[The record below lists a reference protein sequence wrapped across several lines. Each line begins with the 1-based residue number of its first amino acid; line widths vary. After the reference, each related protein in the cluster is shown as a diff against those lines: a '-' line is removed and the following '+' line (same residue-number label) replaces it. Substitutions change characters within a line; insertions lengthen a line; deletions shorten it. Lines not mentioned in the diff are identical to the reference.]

1 MANLLQRPLVSIITP
16 CYNQQRFL
24 PTLFKSLLDQTYE
37 NIELIFLDDASP
49 DESWPIANT
58 YEKALKAKFPNVHME
73 TNQKNMGVLENLKKG
88 CALATGEYMC
98 YLEADDYYRHDK
110 IERNLEFFELN
121 PTYGAVHSD
130 YYQVNEDLRVI
141 PRFAKRVF
149 PESVVLFNN
158 GWMFDTLLEQ
168 NPFCA
173 PSVLVKREFF
183 RRAFQFDLFIER
195 DYRMADY
202 PAFIILSQMTKIGF
216 IDEPL
221 VFYRVLEVSLSHSPN
236 AGERQAILG
245 RVKRVQ
251 KDALTGRLKP
261 LPIDNSKP
269 AFA

>member
-1 MANLLQRPLVSIITP
+1 MANLHQKPLVSIITP
-16 CYNQQRFL
+16 CYNQQQFL
-24 PTLFKSLLDQTYE
+24 PTLFESLLDQTYE
-37 NIELIFLDDASP
+37 NIELVFMDDASP
-49 DESWPIANT
+49 DKSWLVAST
-58 YEKALKAKFPNVHME
+58 YEKALKAKFSNVYMK
-73 TNQKNMGVLENLKKG
+73 TNKKNLGVLENLKKG

-149 PESVVLFNN
+149 PESAVLFNN
-158 GWMFDTLLEQ
+158 GWMFDTLLEK

-173 PSVLVKREFF
+173 PTVLMKAEFF

-221 VFYRVLEVSLSHSPN
+221 VYYRVLEVSLSHSPN
-236 AGERQAILG
+236 AGERQAIAD

-251 KDALTGRLKP
+251 KDAITGRLKP
-261 LPIDNSKP
+261 TPLDIPKP
-269 AFA
+269 KFA